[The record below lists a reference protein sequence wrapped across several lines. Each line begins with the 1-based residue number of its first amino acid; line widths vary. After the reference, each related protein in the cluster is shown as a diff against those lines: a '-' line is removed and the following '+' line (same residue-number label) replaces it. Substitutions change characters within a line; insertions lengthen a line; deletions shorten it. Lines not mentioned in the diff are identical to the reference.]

1 MIDCDL
7 GKSASIAPAARDGF
21 EQLVSEVALR
31 PCDEQVAVIGDPAAR
46 RELLEQR
53 LVEPARRAVVD
64 VLDGR
69 LAVTQ
74 LRAAQ
79 PALEALGVA
88 VGRLAVE
95 QQRQPLG
102 VIQVLG
108 SVLRLQLSEGVGH
121 AVELERSELVDG
133 GMRRLRD

>member
-1 MIDCDL
+1 MPTPH
-7 GKSASIAPAARDGF
+7 GPVTRAAG
-21 EQLVSEVALR
+21 
-31 PCDEQVAVIGDPAAR
+31 G
-46 RELLEQR
+46 ELLEEGF
-53 LVEPARRAVVD
+53 VEPPCRAVVD
-64 VLDGR
+64 VLDRR

-102 VIQVLG
+102 VIQILG

-133 GMRRLRD
+133 GVGEHCVSSPQWK

>member
-1 MIDCDL
+1 M
-7 GKSASIAPAARDGF
+7 
-21 EQLVSEVALR
+21 
-31 PCDEQVAVIGDPAAR
+31 IGDPAAR

-133 GMRRLRD
+133 GMRQHCVCSPQWK